1 MNGGYKSES
10 SLKTLC
16 YASAICEGRMDED
29 DLEYGS
35 FVEMENP
42 QLRKE
47 EPEKLDVE
55 NPEQK
60 DTYNEESINH
70 KSVIQVKFFISK

>member
-1 MNGGYKSES
+1 
-10 SLKTLC
+10 
-16 YASAICEGRMDED
+16 
-29 DLEYGS
+29 
-35 FVEMENP
+35 MENP

-55 NPEQK
+55 NPEKK

-70 KSVIQVKFFISK
+70 KSVIHVYLLLLNNLRKIAQM